1 MSFNG
6 TSKMHII
13 GGIINAE
20 DYMKILQEIL
30 LPSLKC
36 LGLPKNVIADNK
48 LFQHN
53 NGPNIL
59 LRRQQFL
66 KKQTIKVY
74 DW

>member
-6 TSKMHII
+6 TSEMHVI

-36 LGLPKNVIADNK
+36 LGLPKHVNAVNK
-48 LFQHN
+48 MFQHN
-53 NGPNIL
+53 NIL

-66 KKQTIKVY
+66 KKKTIKVY